1 MDHMA
6 KYYKNLSENLLN
18 QRDNLVR
25 LLNEVAQAP
34 KKSQSRLVDGVW
46 VDDDGNPVQG
56 APGAPIPLS
65 TPDLLTPNGP
75 EPISP
80 AEMVG
85 PPSPPSPPDLTPPP
99 GIARP
104 DPNEVPGLIGRGEP
118 GSPGV
123 APLPQNPN
131 PTFTPQN
138 PGLSPASQLPSSGT
152 PAPSDREKEQR
163 DFENARRGYYAKRN
177 KQIRDEAEERIT
189 AIDALAPSKN
199 ERTNAAR
206 AVNRLKAQR
215 AMKKGNDKFNQA
227 DIDRMVK
234 SDSKERFMSQ
244 ADKDARKERDAQAV
258 AGLTKAG
265 HEKMGHTQ
273 NERGEWV
280 DAQGKPASLATTIDR
295 LGPDTII
302 QGTSMTRGEFER
314 QTGRKYDATNREDST
329 LVSRLAGAGKY
340 GSEAARQGAL
350 SSDAMNQQYGE
361 INTDWAK
368 RIGQSTRDVDKA
380 QIELDRFRND
390 PKYRASE
397 MAKQQASLMPQ
408 IMAQINAENSKRDRL
423 EAEGRALAVG
433 DKAKIAADKETA
445 LKASLEKNSI
455 RIPSKTYV
463 EPGEMGPPAP
473 EVPFMLG
480 GTEQR
485 AAPQPFL
492 PTPTGGENDGMVA
505 ARGAFRD
512 QERRKAFD
520 AARAK
525 EQAISTSTM
534 MASPESQAAYQRE
547 LDLAD
552 EGNRGYP
559 LGDESLVTRS
569 SEKFAADEIP
579 GMAKSIGDWNNPNIP
594 RAPDLISLSP
604 SDKLDAIETEALR
617 KAKADRL
624 QRLKDQA
631 SPTPPNLISKPNP
644 GLPGDAAYGGQSP
657 EFNQPTTGGE
667 VTQAAANMT
676 TAPAEE
682 MGPPKPEP
690 SVSTGGMNQPMD
702 INDFPEEEKPQ
713 TTLPAVSGGQVT
725 NAAANMTTQPAKP
738 TPAGANSAVGQPQL
752 QTRQSAPP
760 PASAPTS
767 VGPPSS
773 TGTRNTTPAMQ
784 TTTSPVSGNP
794 NPVKPIV
801 APARNATIPQPTA
814 TPARPPVPAAPPV
827 AVGSSVTAKAATMTT
842 KPQLASAG
850 APIDPQ
856 QTGGPTAQNRGIPIP
871 SANPMA
877 DAQAG
882 PLGAPLK
889 KKLVASAGR
898 TPNIRA

>member
-6 KYYKNLSENLLN
+6 KYYKNLSEHLFN
-18 QRDNLVR
+18 QRDHLLR

-46 VDDDGNPVQG
+46 VDDDGNPVPGAPG

-65 TPDLLTPNGP
+65 TPDLLTPTV
-75 EPISP
+75 EPIAP
-80 AEMVG
+80 ADMVG
-85 PPSPPSPPDLTPPP
+85 PPTPPP
-99 GIARP
+99 NYVELP
-104 DPNEVPGLIGRGEP
+104 PPNEVPALLGINEP

-177 KQIRDEAEERIT
+177 QQIRDEAEERIT

-199 ERTNAAR
+199 ERTNARR

-215 AMKKGNDKFNQA
+215 AMKKGNDKFKEA
-227 DIDRMVK
+227 DIERMTK
-234 SDSKERFMSQ
+234 SDSTQRFMSQ
-244 ADKDARKERDAQAV
+244 ADKDAQKAKSAAVVRGMEKE
-258 AGLTKAG
+258 G
-265 HEKMGHTQ
+265 HEKLGHTQ

-280 DAQGKPASLATTIDR
+280 DAQGEPAPYAVGKPIDR
-295 LGPDTII
+295 FGPDKII
-302 QGTSMTRGEFER
+302 QGTSMTYGEFER
-314 QTGRKYDATNREDST
+314 QTGRKYNALNKEDST

-350 SSDAMNQQYGE
+350 SSDAMNQGYQKQNDE
-361 INTDWAK
+361 MAK
-368 RIGQSTRDVDKA
+368 ETGRLDRQVDA
-380 QIELDRFRND
+380 SQRELDRFRND
-390 PKYRASE
+390 PKYRESQRNLDSKGNPIRTPELEAQIAAETERDVQGIKNVNSQKQAARQRSKEETLASE
-397 MAKQQASLMPQ
+397 MLIRRMYDDEAATYSMNDRVNRAADTNSDLRAQERFDSSPAELAKL
-408 IMAQINAENSKRDRL
+408 
-423 EAEGRALAVG
+423 RALQNRQ
-433 DKAKIAADKETA
+433 DKKIDFD
-445 LKASLEKNSI
+445 N
-455 RIPSKTYV
+455 
-463 EPGEMGPPAP
+463 EPGLSTTVAGPPKPGFQTQSDALQN
-473 EVPFMLG
+473 EI
-480 GTEQR
+480 EQNN
-485 AAPQPFL
+485 ASKESD
-492 PTPTGGENDGMVA
+492 TK
-505 ARGAFRD
+505 
-512 QERRKAFD
+512 RK
-520 AARAK
+520 
-525 EQAISTSTM
+525 QA
-534 MASPESQAAYQRE
+534 E
-547 LDLAD
+547 LDD
-552 EGNRGYP
+552 EMRG
-559 LGDESLVTRS
+559 LGL
-569 SEKFAADEIP
+569 IP
-579 GMAKSIGDWNNPNIP
+579 DTEEAP
-594 RAPDLISLSP
+594 R
-604 SDKLDAIETEALR
+604 
-617 KAKADRL
+617 
-624 QRLKDQA
+624 
-631 SPTPPNLISKPNP
+631 
-644 GLPGDAAYGGQSP
+644 P
-657 EFNQPTTGGE
+657 EFNQPTTGGQ

-713 TTLPAVSGGQVT
+713 TTLPSVSGGQVT

-752 QTRQSAPP
+752 QTRQQAPP

-773 TGTRNTTPAMQ
+773 AGTRNTTPATQ
-784 TTTSPVSGNP
+784 PTTSPVSGNP
-794 NPVKPIV
+794 NPVTPTV

-814 TPARPPVPAAPPV
+814 TPARPPAPAAPPV

>member
-138 PGLSPASQLPSSGT
+138 PGISPASQLPSSGT
-152 PAPSDREKEQR
+152 PAPSDREKEQG
-163 DFENARRGYYAKRN
+163 DFETARRGYYVKRN
-177 KQIRDEAEERIT
+177 QQARDEAEERIA

-215 AMKKGNDKFNQA
+215 AFKGKDKFDKEN
-227 DIDRMVK
+227 IDRMTK

-244 ADKDARKERDAQAV
+244 ADKDARKARDASAV
-258 AGLTKAG
+258 AGLEKAG
-265 HEKMGHTQ
+265 YEKMGYTQ
-273 NERGEWV
+273 NARGQYV
-280 DAQGKPASLATTIDR
+280 DAQGRPASLATTIDR

-314 QTGRKYDATNREDST
+314 QTGRKYDATNREDSA

-350 SSDAMNQQYGE
+350 SSDAMNQKYGE

-368 RIGQSTRDVDKA
+368 RIGQSTRDVDAA
-380 QIELDRFRND
+380 QIELDRFRTD
-390 PKYRASE
+390 PKYRESQRNLDS
-397 MAKQQASLMPQ
+397 KGNP
-408 IMAQINAENSKRDRL
+408 IMTPELRAQIAAETERDVQGIKQKRATAGTNARVNQAAEVNAGLRAQERL
-423 EAEGRALAVG
+423 DATPADPA
-433 DKAKIAADKETA
+433 IAA
-445 LKASLEKNSI
+445 
-455 RIPSKTYV
+455 P
-463 EPGEMGPPAP
+463 
-473 EVPFMLG
+473 
-480 GTEQR
+480 
-485 AAPQPFL
+485 AAPA
-492 PTPTGGENDGMVA
+492 TGG
-505 ARGAFRD
+505 
-512 QERRKAFD
+512 Q
-520 AARAK
+520 
-525 EQAISTSTM
+525 
-534 MASPESQAAYQRE
+534 
-547 LDLAD
+547 
-552 EGNRGYP
+552 
-559 LGDESLVTRS
+559 
-569 SEKFAADEIP
+569 
-579 GMAKSIGDWNNPNIP
+579 
-594 RAPDLISLSP
+594 
-604 SDKLDAIETEALR
+604 
-617 KAKADRL
+617 
-624 QRLKDQA
+624 
-631 SPTPPNLISKPNP
+631 
-644 GLPGDAAYGGQSP
+644 
-657 EFNQPTTGGE
+657 

-676 TAPAEE
+676 TAPAEEMGPPKPNTEYSTDLINQMKQAVPPEE

-713 TTLPAVSGGQVT
+713 TTLPPVSGGQVT

-752 QTRQSAPP
+752 QTRQAAPP

-801 APARNATIPQPTA
+801 APARNATIPQQNA
-814 TPARPPVPAAPPV
+814 TPARPAAPAAPPV

-889 KKLVASAGR
+889 KKLVATAGR

>member
-6 KYYKNLSENLLN
+6 KYYKNLSEHLFN
-18 QRDNLVR
+18 QRDHLLR
-25 LLNEVAQAP
+25 LLNEVAPAS

-56 APGAPIPLS
+56 APNPLAP
-65 TPDLLTPNGP
+65 PDLLTPNGP

-138 PGLSPASQLPSSGT
+138 PGISPASQLPSSGT
-152 PAPSDREKEQR
+152 PAPSDREKEQG
-163 DFENARRGYYAKRN
+163 DFETARRGYYTKRN
-177 KQIRDEAEERIT
+177 QQIRDEAAERIA
-189 AIDALAPSKN
+189 AIDALGPSN
-199 ERTNAAR
+199 NPRTNAAR
-206 AVNRLKAQR
+206 AVNRLKAER
-215 AMKKGNDKFNQA
+215 ALKKGNDKFNQA

-273 NERGEWV
+273 NARGEWV
-280 DAQGKPASLATTIDR
+280 DAQGKPASLVGPTVDR
-295 LGPDTII
+295 FGPDKII
-302 QGTSMTRGEFER
+302 QGTSMTYGEFER
-314 QTGRKYDATNREDST
+314 QTGRKYNALNKEDST
-329 LVSRLAGAGKY
+329 LVSRLAGAGRY

-350 SSDAMNQQYGE
+350 SSDAMNQKYGE

-368 RIGQSTRDVDKA
+368 RIGQSTRDVDAA
-380 QIELDRFRND
+380 QIELDRFRTD
-390 PKYRASE
+390 PKYRESQRNLDS
-397 MAKQQASLMPQ
+397 KGNP
-408 IMAQINAENSKRDRL
+408 IMTPELRAQIAAETERDVQGIKQKRATAGTNARVNQAAEVNAGLRAQERL
-423 EAEGRALAVG
+423 DATPADPA
-433 DKAKIAADKETA
+433 IAA
-445 LKASLEKNSI
+445 
-455 RIPSKTYV
+455 P
-463 EPGEMGPPAP
+463 
-473 EVPFMLG
+473 
-480 GTEQR
+480 
-485 AAPQPFL
+485 AAPA
-492 PTPTGGENDGMVA
+492 TGG
-505 ARGAFRD
+505 
-512 QERRKAFD
+512 Q
-520 AARAK
+520 
-525 EQAISTSTM
+525 
-534 MASPESQAAYQRE
+534 
-547 LDLAD
+547 
-552 EGNRGYP
+552 
-559 LGDESLVTRS
+559 
-569 SEKFAADEIP
+569 
-579 GMAKSIGDWNNPNIP
+579 
-594 RAPDLISLSP
+594 
-604 SDKLDAIETEALR
+604 
-617 KAKADRL
+617 
-624 QRLKDQA
+624 
-631 SPTPPNLISKPNP
+631 
-644 GLPGDAAYGGQSP
+644 
-657 EFNQPTTGGE
+657 

-702 INDFPEEEKPQ
+702 INDFPEEEQQQP
-713 TTLPAVSGGQVT
+713 TTLPPVSGGQVT
-725 NAAANMTTQPAKP
+725 QAAANMTTQPTKP

-752 QTRQSAPP
+752 QNRQQAPP

-784 TTTSPVSGNP
+784 PTTSPVSGNP

-801 APARNATIPQPTA
+801 APARNATIPQQNA
-814 TPARPPVPAAPPV
+814 TPARPLAPAAPPV

-850 APIDPQ
+850 APIDAQ

-889 KKLVASAGR
+889 KKLVTTTGR
-898 TPNIRA
+898 TPNMRA